1 MIQPPSIWDVQNT
14 SLSKSDTRHDTSLAS
29 VSDNTDTLQKALDV
43 AKIAALKAGR
53 FLKRN
58 QGKVHVLRKKS
69 LRDDLLDADLRA
81 EHIIIVLLRDAFPSY
96 DVLSEETEVKNYG
109 SDHCWIID
117 PLDGS
122 TNFQHGN
129 PSFGISISLLINDV
143 TTIGVIY
150 LPRLEEMFTV
160 ILGQGAYL
168 NERPIHVSKTANLN
182 DAIVHVGDFAK
193 DGNVRDNLERLQ
205 DISRLANS
213 VARVRMI
220 GTAAADLAY
229 IACGRAD
236 AHIVHNA
243 LPWDIE
249 IGRLLI
255 KEAGGDISFYESET
269 GGYIAVCSNGHIHQ
283 SLLDIMPLHEE
294 ISPETGCY
302 RHERKPFVT
311 PESTL
316 VTTR

>member
-1 MIQPPSIWDVQNT
+1 MIRFPSIWDAPAT
-14 SLSKSDTRHDTSLAS
+14 S
-29 VSDNTDTLQKALDV
+29 VSKPDNQHGASFSPVPDDSDTLQKALNA
-43 AKIAALKAGR
+43 AKIASLKAGK

-58 QGKVHVLRKKS
+58 QGKVHVLHKKS
-69 LRDDLLDADLRA
+69 LRDDLLDADLGA
-81 EHIIIVLLRDAFPSY
+81 EHIIIDILREAFPSY
-96 DVLSEETEVKNYG
+96 DILSEETNVVNYG
-109 SDHCWIID
+109 YDHRWIID

-129 PSFGISISLLINDV
+129 PSFGVSISLLINDV